1 MNLNSQREAIFDTI
15 GCVHLNIKRKGIS
28 SEIIFFGKLV
38 SKSSDTVSIIL
49 L

>member
-1 MNLNSQREAIFDTI
+1 MTLNRKRETIFDTI